1 MYRNLTAKKKN
12 IILFIMSIAVLIALA
27 AGLYWNPRLS
37 IILLLLLCGMV
48 AVWLGAR
55 FMLEQPLRILL
66 RDIKNLRQGKI
77 PGPIPSPD
85 AGLAEEL
92 TWEFNHLFS
101 AFTQARQ
108 EIDRALAAGERRE
121 YHTKKDYTH
130 AIKHLEKTANTDK
143 LTGLYNRGPLNQF
156 IETAVEKAITSQRD
170 LACLMIDMD
179 NFKEVNDTYGH
190 ATGDRLLIFL
200 GDLLR
205 AFSRERDFASRYGG
219 DEFVLLLS
227 DCSFPDAQ
235 NVAERICRI
244 FAQESV
250 HCLPKTQILTSAS
263 DKIIPYLSIGLA
275 SVLHTH
281 CQTPHQLL
289 DHADKALY
297 RAKQNGRNCVAV
309 SNS

>member
-1 MYRNLTAKKKN
+1 LYRNITAKKKN
-12 IILFIMSIAVLIALA
+12 IILFIMSIVVLIALA
-27 AGLYWNPRLS
+27 AGLYWNPKLS
-37 IILLLLLCGMV
+37 IILLLLLCGMA
-48 AVWLGAR
+48 AVWLAAR
-55 FMLEQPLRILL
+55 FLLEQPLRILL

-77 PGPIPSPD
+77 AGPIPSPD

-101 AFTQARQ
+101 ALNQARQ

-130 AIKHLEKTANTDK
+130 TIRYLEKSANTDK

-190 ATGDRLLIFL
+190 AIGDRLLIFL

-205 AFSRERDFASRYGG
+205 AFSREQDFASRYGG

-250 HCLPKTQILTSAS
+250 HCLPKTQISTSAS

-281 CQTPHQLL
+281 CRNAHQLL